1 DRKALLEY
9 KSNNKNSTKQE
20 YTAPRTEA
28 EKLVADIWKE
38 SLNIEQIDIFSN
50 FFELGGHSI
59 KAVNVMFKI
68 EKKTGKRIPLSALF
82 QHSTV
87 FEFAKL
93 LNIDSKISS
102 DCLIPIKPKGNKP
115 PLFMVH
121 GAGLNIL
128 NFLNVIKYFDED
140 QPVYGIQGIGPN
152 GYDNWY
158 ESIEAMAAH
167 YVDAITKINPKG
179 PYALA
184 GFSFGGIVAFE
195 MTRQLKEQGKTV
207 SLSALLDTYV
217 DSSYYYPTVQQK
229 KIIRYLDRTRRR
241 FDFLLEM
248 LMSWKAF
255 KKRINAKKE
264 YLLKTHFDQNN
275 TMTEQEVLALE
286 EFIVADSMVSK
297 ITDLYHLVP
306 QNFEVDLFRA
316 KDDTNHKLDPTHL
329 GWKKAALK
337 GVRIHNIP
345 GDHLDIVEP
354 PNDKILARM
363 LQDILDQRH
372 ANV

>member
-102 DCLIPIKPKGNKP
+102 DCLIPIKPKGNKT

-128 NFLNVIKYFDED
+128 NFVNVIKYFDED
-140 QPVYGIQGIGPN
+140 QPVYGIQGN
-152 GYDNWY
+152 GSKGYENWY

-167 YVDAITKINPKG
+167 YIEAITKINPKG

-207 SLSALLDTYV
+207 SLTAVLDSYV
-217 DSSYYYPTVQQK
+217 DSSYYYSSYQQK
-229 KIIRYLDRTRRR
+229 KLVRYYDRTCRRL
-241 FDFLLEM
+241 DFLMEM

-255 KKRINAKKE
+255 KKRYNAKKE
-264 YLLKTHFDQNN
+264 YILKQHFGHNN
-275 TMTEQEVLALE
+275 TMTEQEAIAHEQFVEADRMVNV
-286 EFIVADSMVSK
+286 IVNR
-297 ITDLYHLVP
+297 YHLKP
-306 QNFEVDLFRA
+306 QDFNVDLFRS
-316 KDDTNHKLDPTHL
+316 KDDDHYKLDPTHL
-329 GWKKAALK
+329 GWKRAVLK
-337 GVRIHNIP
+337 GITIHNIP
-345 GDHLDIVEP
+345 GDHLGIVEP
-354 PNDKILARM
+354 PNDKVLARM
-363 LQDILDQRH
+363 LQDILDERH
-372 ANV
+372 LNI